1 MDVRFY
7 PSAGGNHPESLDFSH
22 CLGYYGYNKLEH
34 PHTVPADGAVG
45 VEVEGHQAF
54 WTCDYKP
61 FILVLTTV
69 PPHTDS
75 LGVSTKTKAG
85 LSCVVQLSADGATLT
100 GRLMEDTTALRMS
113 VVVAVG
119 SVRANLLWRP
129 AQRHPA
135 FGNNNNNYMNMADAN
150 GSLLAGGDTF
160 HTPNLGDEEFEI
172 PPITPPPETESGLGL
187 QEGGSPFP
195 GLPEH
200 ASTQRGPFT
209 PQFPPQSLDLPSI
222 TISRNLMEQDGVG
235 INNGLPVGMGQSQ
248 LRQYPPNPTMVM
260 RSIINMN
267 SPNAMMSRNQL
278 TTINQSQLNAQ
289 LGLSMTGPNIA
300 HTSPSPPA
308 SKSAT
313 PSPSSSI
320 NEDDQDDGSKI
331 GEKRPAPDAG
341 KKPKTPKKKKKKD
354 PNEPQKPVSAYALF
368 FRDTQAAIK
377 GQNPNATFGEVS
389 KIVASM
395 WDGLGEEQKQV
406 YKSKTEAAKKEYL
419 KALAA
424 YRASLVSKA
433 AAESAEAQTIRSVQ
447 QTLASTSLSPAL
459 VLPSPLSS
467 PLSQHPSMSASAQ
480 ALQQQAM
487 PRAIAPKP
495 LQMRVGNSHIVTSV
509 TVAHQ
514 NMPPGVPSQLLGQMG
529 PQPPVPS
536 QMSPPMQPAHAA
548 AMQQQQQQMQQHL
561 QHHQMQQQQMHHQ
574 QIQQQMQHQHFQHHL
589 QQQLQQHHMQQQQQQ
604 QHQQQQQ
611 QQMQMQ
617 HMQQMQQMHQIQQQ
631 QQHQSQCSPVQHS
644 PGPAHSAS
652 LGSPPPPAP
661 QPHPSQIQ
669 AHAQVLSQVSIY

>member
-7 PSAGGNHPESLDFSH
+7 PGNHPESLDFSH
-22 CLGYYGYNKLEH
+22 CLGYYGYNK
-34 PHTVPADGAVG
+34 
-45 VEVEGHQAF
+45 
-54 WTCDYKP
+54 
-61 FILVLTTV
+61 
-69 PPHTDS
+69 
-75 LGVSTKTKAG
+75 
-85 LSCVVQLSADGATLT
+85 
-100 GRLMEDTTALRMS
+100 
-113 VVVAVG
+113 
-119 SVRANLLWRP
+119 
-129 AQRHPA
+129 
-135 FGNNNNNYMNMADAN
+135 FGNNNNYMNMADAN
-150 GSLLAGGDTF
+150 GALLAGGDTF

-172 PPITPPPETESGLGL
+172 PPITPPPETESGLGM

-195 GLPEH
+195 VLPEH
-200 ASTQRGPFT
+200 ANAQRGPFT
-209 PQFPPQSLDLPSI
+209 PQFPPQSLELPSI
-222 TISRNLMEQDGVG
+222 TISRNLMEQEGVA
-235 INNGLPVGMGQSQ
+235 INNGIPVGIGQSQ

-267 SPNAMMSRNQL
+267 SPNSMMSRNQL

-289 LGLSMTGPNIA
+289 LGLNMTGPNIA

-459 VLPSPLSS
+459 VMPSPLSS
-467 PLSQHPSMSASAQ
+467 PLSQHPSISAAAQ

-495 LQMRVGNSHIVTSV
+495 LQMRVGGGGSHIVTSV

-514 NMPPGVPSQLLGQMG
+514 NMAHQNLGQ
-529 PQPPVPS
+529 VPS
-536 QMSPPMQPAHAA
+536 QMSPPMQPPPHAA
-548 AMQQQQQQMQQHL
+548 AMQQQQMQQHL

-604 QHQQQQQ
+604 QQQ
-611 QQMQMQ
+611 QMQ
-617 HMQQMQQMHQIQQQ
+617 HMQQMQQMHQMHQQQQQQQQQPQ

-644 PGPAHSAS
+644 PAAPS

-661 QPHPSQIQ
+661 QPPHPSHVQ

>member
-7 PSAGGNHPESLDFSH
+7 PNAGGNSIPGEPPNLDFAH
-22 CLGYYGYNKLEH
+22 CLGYYNFNKF
-34 PHTVPADGAVG
+34 
-45 VEVEGHQAF
+45 Q
-54 WTCDYKP
+54 
-61 FILVLTTV
+61 
-69 PPHTDS
+69 
-75 LGVSTKTKAG
+75 
-85 LSCVVQLSADGATLT
+85 
-100 GRLMEDTTALRMS
+100 
-113 VVVAVG
+113 
-119 SVRANLLWRP
+119 
-129 AQRHPA
+129 
-135 FGNNNNNYMNMADAN
+135 NNNNNYMNMSEAS
-150 GSLLAGGDTF
+150 GTLLNAGDTF
-160 HTPNLGDEEFEI
+160 HTPSLGDEEFEI
-172 PPITPPPETESGLGL
+172 PPITPPPEMEPGFGLSDGD
-187 QEGGSPFP
+187 SPFP
-195 GLPEH
+195 SMPEPPVQH
-200 ASTQRGPFT
+200 RGSFI

-222 TISRNLMEQDGVG
+222 TISRNMMDQEGMTLSNGQPASVG
-235 INNGLPVGMGQSQ
+235 PAH
-248 LRQYPPNPTMVM
+248 LRQYTANPAMLMKSIANMSGPNGL
-260 RSIINMN
+260 I
-267 SPNAMMSRNQL
+267 SRNQL
-278 TTINQSQLNAQ
+278 TTINQSHLNAQ
-289 LGLSMTGPNIA
+289 LNLSMGGHSIA

-320 NEDDQDDGSKI
+320 NEDEQDDGHRVV
-331 GEKRPAPDAG
+331 GEKRPAPVDPA

-447 QTLASTSLSPAL
+447 QTLASTSLSPGL
-459 VLPSPLSS
+459 VMPS
-467 PLSQHPSMSASAQ
+467 PLSQHPSMPCASQ
-480 ALQQQAM
+480 ALQQAL

-495 LQMRVGNSHIVTSV
+495 LQMRLGGSQIVTSV
-509 TVAHQ
+509 TVSHQ
-514 NMPPGVPSQLLGQMG
+514 NMPPGMPPQMLGQMG
-529 PQPPVPS
+529 AGAQSTAVS
-536 QMSPPMQPAHAA
+536 QMSPPMQ
-548 AMQQQQQQMQQHL
+548 QQQQHAMQHQMHL

-604 QHQQQQQ
+604 QQQ

-617 HMQQMQQMHQIQQQ
+617 HMQMQHHMHQQQIQHLQ
-631 QQHQSQCSPVQHS
+631 QSQCSPPQHS
-644 PGPAHSAS
+644 PGTPHSTAS
-652 LGSPPPPAP
+652 LGSPQPAS
-661 QPHPSQIQ
+661 QQQQQQQQQQQHPSQIQ
-669 AHAQVLSQVSIY
+669 AHAQVLSQVSIF

>member
-1 MDVRFY
+1 
-7 PSAGGNHPESLDFSH
+7 
-22 CLGYYGYNKLEH
+22 
-34 PHTVPADGAVG
+34 
-45 VEVEGHQAF
+45 
-54 WTCDYKP
+54 
-61 FILVLTTV
+61 
-69 PPHTDS
+69 
-75 LGVSTKTKAG
+75 
-85 LSCVVQLSADGATLT
+85 
-100 GRLMEDTTALRMS
+100 
-113 VVVAVG
+113 
-119 SVRANLLWRP
+119 
-129 AQRHPA
+129 
-135 FGNNNNNYMNMADAN
+135 MNMAEAN
-150 GSLLAGGDTF
+150 GALLAGGDTF
-160 HTPNLGDEEFEI
+160 HTPSLGDEEFEI
-172 PPITPPPETESGLGL
+172 PPITPPPETESGMGL
-187 QEGGSPFP
+187 SDGDTPFP
-195 GLPEH
+195 NLPEPPPP
-200 ASTQRGPFT
+200 QRGNFT
-209 PQFPPQSLDLPSI
+209 PQFPPQSLELPSI
-222 TISRNLMEQDGVG
+222 TISRNMMNQDGG
-235 INNGLPVGMGQSQ
+235 PLPVNIGQPH
-248 LRQYPPNPTMVM
+248 LRQYPPNPAMVM
-260 RSIINMN
+260 RSIISVNN
-267 SPNAMMSRNQL
+267 PNGMMSRNQL

-289 LGLSMTGPNIA
+289 LGMNMTGPNIA

-320 NEDDQDDGSKI
+320 NEDEGDEGSRQMT

-395 WDGLGEEQKQV
+395 WDGLAEEQKQV

-447 QTLASTSLSPAL
+447 QTLASTTLSPAL
-459 VLPSPLSS
+459 VLPT
-467 PLSQHPSMSASAQ
+467 PLSQHPSMSAAAAAAQ
-480 ALQQQAM
+480 ALQQAL

-495 LQMRVGNSHIVTSV
+495 LQMQVGGNQIVTSV

-514 NMPPGVPSQLLGQMG
+514 NMPGGIPSQLLGQMG
-529 PQPPVPS
+529 PGGSRAMGGGGGGPQVSGPVS
-536 QMSPPMQPAHAA
+536 QMSPPMPGVPQSRE
-548 AMQQQQQQMQQHL
+548 QQQQQHAALQQLQQQQHL

-604 QHQQQQQ
+604 QQHQQQHLQQHQQQMQLQHMQMHQLHQQQLQHLQQQREQQQQQ
-611 QQMQMQ
+611 QQRE
-617 HMQQMQQMHQIQQQ
+617 Q
-631 QQHQSQCSPVQHS
+631 QQHQSQCSPAQHS
-644 PGPAHSAS
+644 PSTPHSS
-652 LGSPPPPAP
+652 TLGSPAPAP
-661 QPHPSQIQ
+661 ASAPQQHHPSQIQ